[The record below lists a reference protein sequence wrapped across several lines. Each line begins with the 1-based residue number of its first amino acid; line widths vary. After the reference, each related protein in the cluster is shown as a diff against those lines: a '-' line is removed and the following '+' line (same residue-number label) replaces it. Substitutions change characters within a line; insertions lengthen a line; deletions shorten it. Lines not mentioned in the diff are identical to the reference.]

1 VRLGWRSS
9 GSSTEV
15 VGGRSGLD
23 GLGFRR
29 VTGGLGDVVMGYYTV
44 HTYYGAGVW
53 TLGSY

>member
-1 VRLGWRSS
+1 MQLEWRSS
-9 GSSTEV
+9 GLSTEV

-44 HTYYGAGVW
+44 HTYYGAP
-53 TLGSY
+53 TERSI